1 MGKLGSVR
9 KKPMT
14 LDDKNGLGD
23 FSQIA
28 LFCFPT
34 GTATTDWDE
43 SDAYHDL
50 LELRSGAGS
59 FIIIGV
65 NPDLDCA

>member
-1 MGKLGSVR
+1 
-9 KKPMT
+9 MT
-14 LDDKNGLGD
+14 LDNKNGLGD
-23 FSQIA
+23 FSRIA

-50 LELRSGAGS
+50 LELRSGTGS